1 MPGADEEHVSRL
13 FGQEMHQSF
22 FEYRARDYLDESSI
36 IYLRTTFCMD
46 PHVQRE
52 LYDLYDNETYWNPD
66 DGGEPGANLEFL
78 KEFWGILEKEYSQ
91 LLRQLDA
98 KTRAAAL
105 ASRPARWYKPWPI
118 FSEHLW
124 TSWIRPGNDGYVYG
138 PKGTGKTDFM
148 CLLAQTF
155 IGQGGTVVSGIPL
168 RHEAERYIYATRGTQ
183 LLRTSCELALEG
195 VPSFV
200 LFDEGFIHSSGERP
214 LDTEVMSVRQFG
226 RVFRKLGIASLWGSQ
241 RESDILKDIR
251 KDAAIRVSKRSKVK
265 KDHAH
270 IQIQGE
276 TSQALPTIGEKVR
289 ILEFADFIKWIPA
302 TTLPFKTEAV
312 ATFVMDFEPG
322 QLMDY
327 LADLPME
334 TNQFKATLAWLD
346 KRGYHYSREMKVD
359 LAKKMA
365 EAGLPHVK
373 IGRILGVSAKTAG
386 NYVNQA
392 RK

>member
-1 MPGADEEHVSRL
+1 MAEDERT
-13 FGQEMHQSF
+13 GQVWGRDMDEVF
-22 FEYRARDYLDESSI
+22 FEFAERDYLDESELR
-36 IYLRTTFCMD
+36 YLRTKFCMD
-46 PHVQRE
+46 PHVHRE
-52 LYDLYDNETYWNPD
+52 LQDLSTNEIYLDD

-78 KEFWGILEKEYSQ
+78 TEFWAILEKEYAQ
-91 LLRQLDA
+91 LLRELDP
-98 KTRAAAL
+98 KTRSAAL
-105 ASRPARWYKPWPI
+105 SSRPARWYKPWPI

-148 CLLAQTF
+148 CLLAQIF

-168 RHEAERYIYATRGTQ
+168 RHEATRYLYTTRGTQ
-183 LLRTSCELALEG
+183 LLRTSCGLALEG
-195 VPSFV
+195 IPSFV

-214 LDTEVMSVRQFG
+214 LDTEVMNVRQFG

-251 KDAAIRVSKRSKVK
+251 KDAAIRVSKRSRVK
-265 KDHAH
+265 KDQAH

-276 TSQALPTIGEKVR
+276 TSKDLPSAGGKIR
-289 ILEFADFIKWIPA
+289 ILEFSDFIKWIPP
-302 TTLPFKTEAV
+302 TSLPFRTEAI
-312 ATFVMDFEPG
+312 ATFVMDFVPG
-322 QLMDY
+322 ELMNY

-334 TNQFKATLAWLD
+334 ENQYRATLNWLD
-346 KRGYHYSREMKVD
+346 KRGYHYTRDMRVD

-365 EAGLPHVK
+365 GEGIPHTK
-373 IGRILGVSAKTAG
+373 IGRILDVSAKTAG

>member
-1 MPGADEEHVSRL
+1 MAGDEERFSRL
-13 FGQEMHQSF
+13 FGQEMHQTF
-22 FEYRARDYLDESSI
+22 FEYAARDYLDEGEI
-36 IYLRTTFCMD
+36 RYLRTSFCMD

-52 LYDLYDNETYWNPD
+52 LYDLSQRPEFSDPDN
-66 DGGEPGANLEFL
+66 GGEPGANLEFL
-78 KEFWGILEKEYSQ
+78 TEFWAILEKEYSQ
-91 LLRQLDA
+91 LLRQLDP
-98 KTRAAAL
+98 KTRSAAL

-148 CLLAQTF
+148 CLLAQLF
-155 IGQGGTVVSGIPL
+155 IAQGGTVVSGIPL
-168 RHEAERYIYATRGTQ
+168 THEAERYIYATRGTQ

-195 VPSFV
+195 IPSFV
-200 LFDEGFIHSSGERP
+200 LFDEGFVHSSGERP
-214 LDTEVMSVRQFG
+214 LDTEVMNVRQFG

-270 IQIQGE
+270 VQIQGE
-276 TSQALPTIGEKVR
+276 TSQALPTLGEKVR
-289 ILEFADFIKWIPA
+289 ILEFADFVKWIPA
-302 TTLPFKTEAV
+302 TSLPFRTEAI
-312 ATFVMDFEPG
+312 ATFVMDFEPS
-322 QLMDY
+322 QLMNY

-334 TNQFKATLAWLD
+334 ENQFQATLNWLD

-359 LAKKMA
+359 LARKMT
-365 EAGLPHVK
+365 EVGLSQAK
-373 IGRILGVSAKTAG
+373 IGLILDVSQGTIS
-386 NYVNQA
+386 NWMRSSN
-392 RK
+392 